1 MKAQEY
7 LLQVEKL
14 NVLIN
19 NKMVE
24 KAQWKDIALGVT
36 SGGQS
41 VVIEVKGKKELHNM
55 EKVQSSGSQSKLADA
70 IARCID
76 IENEI
81 DRLVDEL
88 IDLKQEIIR
97 TIELL
102 NATEYDVLHKRYIQG
117 MTFDEIGAVKKKSK
131 SWATTVHGRALQSLQ
146 RILDARKHARSEAF
160 KVTYNEFKSSE
171 EKV

>member
-7 LLQVEKL
+7 LKQVEKL

-19 NKMVE
+19 NKIAE

-36 SGGQS
+36 SGVQS
-41 VVIEVKGKKELHNM
+41 ITIEVKGKKELHNM

-70 IARCID
+70 IARCVD
-76 IENEI
+76 IEAEI
-81 DRLVDEL
+81 DRLVGKL
-88 IDLKQEIIR
+88 IDLKQEIIK
-97 TIELL
+97 TIEQL

-117 MTFDEIGAVKKKSK
+117 MTFDEIGAAKRKSK

-146 RILDARKHARSEAF
+146 RILDERGENH
-160 KVTYNEFKSSE
+160 VTKLCAL
-171 EKV
+171 